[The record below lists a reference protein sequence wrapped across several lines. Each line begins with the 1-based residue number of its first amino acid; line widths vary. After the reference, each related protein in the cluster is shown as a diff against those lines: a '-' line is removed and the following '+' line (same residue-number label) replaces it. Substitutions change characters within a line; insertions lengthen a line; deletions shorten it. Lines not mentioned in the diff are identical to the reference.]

1 LIRAAAALKFG
12 PFPLSI
18 HHRGA
23 VCLSLRVR
31 VCFRQAAR
39 CAKAL
44 RTSGKGS
51 FASVLRTSFLL
62 EAQFTG
68 CCRICFFAPLLG
80 ALLSMLEARS
90 LWLFLS
96 PR

>member
-44 RTSGKGS
+44 RTSGK
-51 FASVLRTSFLL
+51 
-62 EAQFTG
+62 
-68 CCRICFFAPLLG
+68 AP
-80 ALLSMLEARS
+80 SRVS
-90 LWLFLS
+90 
-96 PR
+96 